1 MSRSKPAKDRE
12 QRFFF
17 TGLIHDLRSPLL
29 AQKQALELLSRRP
42 ESLSRESAALLNS
55 LISSNQTTLQLV
67 NLVLETQQL
76 DSGELILRRQ
86 PLCIQELIAQSQAS
100 FEVMAEAKG
109 IRIINC
115 VPKDTAIVN
124 GDKAHLQRVFDN
136 ILSNAIIHLTTN
148 KTIEIHAEQQ
158 EEMLLVSI
166 RDNGDGIPVEMLKTL
181 FDRYTG
187 DDRLTRHP
195 VSGLG
200 LFICKTLIEMHG
212 GNVDVHSEP
221 GIGTCFSFTLPI
233 NN

>member
-1 MSRSKPAKDRE
+1 MTRSKPAHDRE

-76 DSGELILRRQ
+76 ESGELILRRE
-86 PLCIQELIAQSQAS
+86 PIKLHELIARSQSA
-100 FEVMAEAKG
+100 FEVMAKAKG
-109 IRIINC
+109 ISIVDC
-115 VPKDTAIVN
+115 LADDVPVVS

-136 ILSNAIIHLTTN
+136 FLSNAIIHLTPN
-148 KTIEIHAEQQ
+148 KTIKIHAERQ
-158 EEMLLVSI
+158 EEMLLVI
-166 RDNGDGIPVEMLKTL
+166 IQDDGDGIPPELLKTL

-212 GNVDVHSEP
+212 GTVNVISEP
-221 GIGTCFSFTLPI
+221 GAGTRFSFTLPLK
-233 NN
+233 